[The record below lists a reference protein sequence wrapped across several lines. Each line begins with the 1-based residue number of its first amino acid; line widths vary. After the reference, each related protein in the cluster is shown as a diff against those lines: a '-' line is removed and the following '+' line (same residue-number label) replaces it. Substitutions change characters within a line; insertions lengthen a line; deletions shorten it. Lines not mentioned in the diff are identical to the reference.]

1 MGWQRV
7 GDDSATELNWTE
19 LYTSNELSERE
30 VKETIPST
38 ITLKRIKSLGLNL
51 PKEVG
56 TQKTK
61 TLMKETEDDTN
72 RWKDTS
78 CSWLEELMLLKW
90 PYYPRKSTDFSAISI
105 KIPMAFFTE
114 LEQIILKF
122 VWKHERPRIAKA
134 ILRKNRVGGIMFLD
148 FRLYYKATAI
158 KTVYGTGTKTDT

>member
-1 MGWQRV
+1 MLQFMGWQRV

-90 PYYPRKSTDFSAISI
+90 PYDPRKSTDFSAISI

-114 LEQIILKF
+114 LEQIILES
-122 VWKHERPRIAKA
+122 VWTHKRSQRRRIK
-134 ILRKNRVGGIMFLD
+134 LKKSPHTCQNGHNPFL
-148 FRLYYKATAI
+148 K
-158 KTVYGTGTKTDT
+158 KGPK